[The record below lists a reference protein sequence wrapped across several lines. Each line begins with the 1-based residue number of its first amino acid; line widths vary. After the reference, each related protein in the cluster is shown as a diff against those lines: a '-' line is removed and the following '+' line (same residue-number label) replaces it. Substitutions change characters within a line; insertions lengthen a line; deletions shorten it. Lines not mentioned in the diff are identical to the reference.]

1 MDVMGGDHA
10 PVETV
15 KGALAALGSFDG
27 TLVLYGD
34 EGKIKAEL
42 GPSVPAGIEIEHCG
56 EVVENDDKP
65 VIAIKRKKDSS
76 MVRGLVDLRKGEID
90 AFLSAGNSG
99 ALLAGGLLKVGRLKG
114 LDRPALTTV
123 FPTEK
128 GMCILVDAG
137 ANPDVKLKNFPEF
150 AIMGSV
156 YAEAILGM
164 EDPSVGLINVG
175 AEKTKGSSLYQEAYL
190 ELEKAPVNFIGNIE
204 ARDLMRGNVSVIVAD
219 GFTGNIILKLAE
231 GFAGSFGRL
240 LKESL
245 LSSFKGKI
253 GGLLIKDSLG
263 TFKKKMDY
271 TEYGGA
277 PLLGV
282 KGLVVKAHGSSNA
295 KAFKNAIR
303 YAVIAVEKD
312 VNGAIEKKLSSLNP
326 EE

>member
-1 MDVMGGDHA
+1 MDAMGGDHA

-15 KGALAALGSFDG
+15 KGALAALGSFEG

-34 EGKIKAEL
+34 EEQILAEL
-42 GPSVPAGIEIEHCG
+42 GGSTPDGIEIAHCT

-65 VIAIKRKKDSS
+65 VIAIKRKKDAS

-137 ANPDVKLKNFPEF
+137 ANPDVKLKNFAEF

-156 YAEAILGM
+156 YAEAIL
-164 EDPSVGLINVG
+164 EIDQPTVGLVNVG
-175 AEKTKGSSLYQEAYL
+175 AEKTKGSSLYQEAHL
-190 ELEKAPVNFIGNIE
+190 ELEKAPIRFVGNVE
-204 ARDLMRGNVSVIVAD
+204 ARDLMKGDVSVIVAD

-245 LSSFKGKI
+245 LSSLKGKI

-303 YAVIAVEKD
+303 YAVKAIEQD
-312 VNGAIEKKLSSLNP
+312 VNGAIEQKLTALYP